1 LIKYFEKISP
11 TQKIFS
17 STNKSN
23 EKMHRLFSSIGYIK
37 SGSVENLDED
47 DPEIIYY
54 KKLY

>member
-1 LIKYFEKISP
+1 MKYFEKISP

-23 EKMHRLFSSIGYIK
+23 EKMHGLFSSIEYVK
-37 SGSVENLDED
+37 SGFVENLDED

-54 KKLY
+54 KKIY